1 MNRGLQILLSKYGHL
16 NFDVYQRNGC
26 KERFLDSMMPNEALK
41 YGDKD
46 FFTNQEVS
54 TTWRF

>member
-41 YGDKD
+41 YGDND

-54 TTWRF
+54 TT